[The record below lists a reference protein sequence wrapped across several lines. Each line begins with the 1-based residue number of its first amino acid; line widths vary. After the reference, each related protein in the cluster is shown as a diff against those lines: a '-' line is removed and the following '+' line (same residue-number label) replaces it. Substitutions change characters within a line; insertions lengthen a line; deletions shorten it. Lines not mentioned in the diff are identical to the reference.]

1 MSFASERTNIEGR
14 FNTNWTT
21 TTIAWGNA
29 DFDTP
34 NNTSWVRFNILNGS
48 SAYRAINGLKRHTGV
63 ISIQIFAPVNSGT
76 HTIRGYADTI
86 SAIFDGVSFND
97 VVCDVASIITI
108 GADDKFHQI
117 NVNVPY
123 WRDE

>member
-34 NNTSWVRFNILNGS
+34 NNASWVRFNILNGN

-63 ISIQIFAPVNSGT
+63 INIQIFAPVNSGT

-86 SAIFDGVSFND
+86 AAIFDGQSFND
-97 VVCDVASIITI
+97 VVCDVASIETI
-108 GADDKFHQI
+108 GADDRWHQI
-117 NVNVPY
+117 NVNIPY

>member
-34 NNTSWVRFNILNGS
+34 NNAEWVRFNILNGTS
-48 SAYRAINGLKRHTGV
+48 GYRAINGLKRHTG
-63 ISIQIFAPVNSGT
+63 IINIQIFAPANSGT

-86 SAIFDGVSFND
+86 ATIFDGVSFND
-97 VVCDVASIITI
+97 VVCDVASIETV
-108 GADDKFHQI
+108 GTDDKFHQI

-123 WRDE
+123 WRDS

>member
-34 NNTSWVRFNILNGS
+34 NN
-48 SAYRAINGLKRHTGV
+48 A
-63 ISIQIFAPVNSGT
+63 
-76 HTIRGYADTI
+76 
-86 SAIFDGVSFND
+86 
-97 VVCDVASIITI
+97 
-108 GADDKFHQI
+108 
-117 NVNVPY
+117 
-123 WRDE
+123 E

>member
-1 MSFASERTNIEGR
+1 MSWATERTNIEGR

-34 NNTSWVRFNILNGS
+34 NNTEWVRFNILNGAS
-48 SAYRAINGLKRHTGV
+48 SYRAFDKKRRHTG
-63 ISIQIFAPVNSGT
+63 IINIQIFAPVNSGT

-86 SAIFDGVSFND
+86 AAIFEGEQFDD
-97 VVCDVASIITI
+97 VTCDVASIETI
-108 GADDKFHQI
+108 GTDDRFHQI
-117 NVNVPY
+117 NVNIPY
-123 WRDE
+123 WRDD

>member
-1 MSFASERTNIEGR
+1 MSFASERTNIESR

-34 NNTSWVRFNILNGS
+34 NNASWVRFNILNGNS
-48 SAYRAINGLKRHTGV
+48 SYRAINGLKRHNG
-63 ISIQIFAPVNSGT
+63 IINIQIFAPVNSGT

-86 SAIFDGVSFND
+86 GAIFDGQSFND
-97 VVCDVASIITI
+97 VVCDVASIQTI
-108 GADDKFHQI
+108 GTDDKFHQI